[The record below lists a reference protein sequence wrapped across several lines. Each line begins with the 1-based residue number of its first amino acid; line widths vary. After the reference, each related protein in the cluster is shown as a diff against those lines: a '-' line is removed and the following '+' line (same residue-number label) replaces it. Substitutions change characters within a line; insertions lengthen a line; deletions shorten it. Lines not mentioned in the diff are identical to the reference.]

1 MEYIGHKSDD
11 GRLQPLQE
19 HLENTGKLCARF
31 AACFGMEEAGRIVGL
46 YHDIGKYS
54 AAFQKRILEDGPR
67 VDHSTAGAK
76 ELLKTRFAPFIFCVA
91 GHHSGLLNM
100 GTGAAQEDGTLLA
113 RLKNFESLLKDDRS
127 KLNYGNYRKEIS
139 LKPAVNIKTGL
150 KYYNDKQYTM
160 MFLTRMLFSCLVD
173 ADFLDTEAFMQPEVK
188 RGGFD
193 DLDTIYSRFT
203 AYIRR
208 FENPE
213 GSINQK
219 RCSILKECLDAADLG
234 ENIFSL
240 TVPTGGGKT
249 IASLGFALKYAVN
262 PRHRRRRIIYVIP
275 YTSIIEQNA
284 DVLREIAGA
293 DNVIEHHCNVD
304 YGKDEKDTEA
314 RVERHKLATENWDTP
329 IVVTTN
335 VQFFESL
342 YANKTSRCR
351 KLHNIADSV
360 VIFDE
365 AQMLPPDFLKPC
377 VRAIQE
383 LSANYGVTSVLC
395 TATQPSLNKFFPR
408 DMQPREICSDVEG
421 LYNFFRRVGYETIK
435 LDTLEE
441 VAARMNGCEQVL
453 CIVNTRKD
461 AQEIFGR
468 LAEEGRYHLSTY
480 MCPAHRRLVIREIK
494 NRLAKGLS
502 CRVIS
507 TSLVEAGV
515 DLDFPAVFRELA
527 GLDSIIQA
535 AGRCNREGK
544 KRSEDSKVYIFSLNH
559 ENRRLPSHVR
569 QVAEVTKMIMGE
581 FTDIASVS
589 AIKAYFDRLHLYRG
603 NQLDKESILE
613 KSKSKKIPFADIAR
627 DFVLIED
634 NYTRNI
640 FVPFDEEAA
649 ELLKQL
655 KLGIRNRELLRKAGA
670 YMVSVYEYSHKSMLE
685 RGQIEVLDENISVLS
700 DSEIYD
706 SCKGLKISEPAGRA
720 IHA

>member
-1 MEYIGHKSDD
+1 MIMEYIGHKSDD
-11 GRLQPLQE
+11 GRLQLLQD
-19 HLENTGKLCARF
+19 HLENTGKLCAQF
-31 AACFGMEEAGRIVGL
+31 AACFDMEEAGRILGL

-67 VDHSTAGAK
+67 VDHSSAGAL
-76 ELLKTRFAPFIFCVA
+76 ELMNTPLEPFTFCIA
-91 GHHSGLLNM
+91 GHHSGLMNM
-100 GTGAAQEDGTLLA
+100 GTKASLEDGTLMA
-113 RLKNFESLLKDDRS
+113 RLKKFCQLLKS
-127 KLNYGNYRKEIS
+127 EKELNYRNYKSEIS
-139 LKPAVNIKTGL
+139 CSPAAHVRTNL
-150 KYYNDKQYTM
+150 KYANDWYTGW
-160 MFLTRMLFSCLVD
+160 FLVRMLFSCLVD

-193 DLDTIYSRFT
+193 DLNTICARFI
-203 AYIRR
+203 AYIKR
-208 FENPE
+208 FEHPE
-213 GSINQK
+213 GAINQK
-219 RCSILKECLDAADLG
+219 RCAILKECLDAADSG
-234 ENIFSL
+234 ENVFSL

-314 RVERHKLATENWDTP
+314 RVERHKLATENWDAP

-435 LDTLEE
+435 LDTLVE
-441 VAARMNGCEQVL
+441 VAARMNSCEQVL

-461 AQEIFGR
+461 AQEIFDK

-480 MCPAHRRLVIREIK
+480 MCPAHRRLVIKEIK

-544 KRSEDSKVYIFSLNH
+544 KRSEDSIVYIFSLNH

-589 AIKAYFDRLHLYRG
+589 AIKAYFDRLHLYKG
-603 NQLDKESILE
+603 NQLDKGSILE

-706 SCKGLKISEPAGRA
+706 SCKGLMVAEPAGRA